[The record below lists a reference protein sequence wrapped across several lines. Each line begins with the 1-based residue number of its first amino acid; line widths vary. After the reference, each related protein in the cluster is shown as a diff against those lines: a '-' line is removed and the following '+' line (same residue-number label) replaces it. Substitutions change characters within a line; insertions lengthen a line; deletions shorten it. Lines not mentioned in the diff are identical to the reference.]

1 INYSHL
7 QMQLLLLAITIY
19 SIWGQPTPESLGVV
33 EVVIAILLVISIGAL
48 NFLGVL
54 TLRPLFEKKR
64 EAFEKVGSVALSFL
78 FIIPFVNG
86 LIRGHSLSL
95 IIRDAIPL
103 LYSFI
108 PVFMCSKISNRD
120 TSRLYLVGVFAGV
133 CLALRF
139 LIISGFSWELL
150 GEFGFYD
157 NNMYLAIS
165 PFILFATLFMF
176 LDFFEV
182 KSLIKKGLTIFYSTI
197 CFGAMMA
204 TSQRAS
210 IGSAVVFSS
219 LYVVNKSRKNIL
231 YVISALG
238 MFALMYFYF
247 GEYIDTSLNMLIEKT
262 RAVGSNSRIEEFY
275 AVISE
280 IKNSV
285 ADILFGKGWGYKF
298 QSPAIVDT
306 KVGFTHCMFTY
317 FVLKTGLLGTFLYS
331 SYLALIFIKVFTNN
345 KNINFISYSCLAPIL
360 ISMTL
365 YTGYKY
371 FDFGC
376 LLLIMLST
384 KIIPSTVS
392 QKRQDIINK
401 FNEAKIDN
409 PVLDSSIIMQKA
421 LGISKTML
429 FVDGARALSHRDE
442 LAINKL
448 VKRRLKNEPI
458 ARIEKSKEFW
468 GLEFVLN
475 KNTLVPRPDSESV
488 VESILENF
496 DANDEL
502 RVLDLGTG
510 SGCLLLSIL
519 HEFKNSTGVGVDLSA
534 GALRQARQNANSLKL
549 KDRCKFIKSNW
560 FDNVHGEFDII
571 ISNPPYVKKDEK
583 LSKEVYNYDPHLA
596 LFAENEGLNCY
607 EEISKEVCKYMK
619 PQGKLFLE
627 IGVGQKT
634 KVSCFMKKAGLRY
647 LGQKKDLRGKIRCI
661 VFQKP

>member
-1 INYSHL
+1 
-7 QMQLLLLAITIY
+7 MQLLLLAITIY
-19 SIWGQPTPESLGVV
+19 SIWGQPTPERLGAI
-33 EVVIAILLVISIGAL
+33 EIFIALLLVLSIGIF
-48 NFLGVL
+48 NFLGTI
-54 TLRPLFEKKR
+54 TLRPFFEKKR
-64 EAFEKVGSVALSFL
+64 QAFEKIGSISLSFL
-78 FIIPFVNG
+78 FTIPFIIG
-86 LIRGHSLSL
+86 LIKGHSLSL

-108 PVFMCSKISNRD
+108 PVFMYSKLSNRD

-139 LIISGFSWELL
+139 LIISGFSWDLL
-150 GEFGFYD
+150 GKFGFYD

-210 IGSAVVFSS
+210 IGSAVAFSS
-219 LYVVNKSRKNIL
+219 LYIVSKSKKNIL
-231 YVISALG
+231 YVISALTVV
-238 MFALMYFYF
+238 ALMYFYF
-247 GEYIDTSLNMLIEKT
+247 GEYIDTSLSILIEKT
-262 RAVGSNSRIEEFY
+262 RTVGSNSRVEEFY
-275 AVISE
+275 AVINE
-280 IKNSV
+280 VKNSV

-298 QSPAIVDT
+298 QSPAIVET

-317 FVLKTGLLGTFLYS
+317 FFLKTGLIGTFLYS
-331 SYLALIFIKVFTNN
+331 AYLASIFAKVFTNN
-345 KNINFISYSCLAPIL
+345 KNVNFISYACLAPII

-384 KIIPSTVS
+384 KVIPATISH
-392 QKRQDIINK
+392 KRQDIINR
-401 FNEAKIDN
+401 FNEAQIDN
-409 PVLDSSIIMQKA
+409 PVLDSGIIIQKA
-421 LGISKTML
+421 LGISKTMM

-442 LAINKL
+442 LKINKL

-468 GLEFVLN
+468 GLEFGLN

-488 VESILENF
+488 IESILDNF
-496 DANDEL
+496 DNKDEL

-510 SGCLLLSIL
+510 SGCLLLSVL
-519 HEFKNSTGVGVDLSA
+519 HEFKNSTGIGVDISN
-534 GALRQARQNANSLKL
+534 GALRQARQNANSLGL
-549 KDRCKFIKSNW
+549 KDRCRFVKSNW
-560 FDNVHGEFDII
+560 FDNVHGEFDIV

-583 LSKEVYNYDPHLA
+583 LSKEVYGYDPHLA
-596 LFAENEGLNCY
+596 LFAENEGLDCY
-607 EEISKEVCKYMK
+607 ENISQEVYNYIK
-619 PQGKLFLE
+619 PRGKLFLE

-647 LGQKKDLRGKIRCI
+647 LGQRKDLGGKIRCI
-661 VFQKP
+661 IFQKP